1 MALALAKVTVRPTTK
16 SSRDALA
23 CSTLTEQGIEAM
35 ISSPILLA
43 ILHAA
48 IIPTIGIWAL
58 LATKLMVGNR
68 LRWAERCFM
77 GILLTVSL
85 ATLHAVMTDN
95 ANVWFVHMLTLALMV
110 LGQFL
115 VPSRHNLHAVS
126 DRPVGGVI

>member
-1 MALALAKVTVRPTTK
+1 
-16 SSRDALA
+16 
-23 CSTLTEQGIEAM
+23 M

-77 GILLTVSL
+77 GILLTVSF
-85 ATLHAVMTDN
+85 AALHSVMTD
-95 ANVWFVHMLTLALMV
+95 AHVWFVHMLTLALMV

-115 VPSRHNLHAVS
+115 VPSRHKLHTVS